1 MYRKE
6 NTMKTNYDINVIV
19 ETTDVNYVLPVDT
32 KVSSLVARG
41 VIPNNENL
49 FYGEDVPPMSNLS
62 IMDLK
67 KMVDSQKQ
75 SVEQLQNLVDSYE
88 NTEPVPAEP
97 VPASVEPLKS
107 E

>member
-19 ETTDVNYVLPVDT
+19 EITDVNYVKPVDT
-32 KVSSLVARG
+32 KVSSLVDRG
-41 VIPNNENL
+41 VIPNNESL

-62 IMDLK
+62 IMELK

-75 SVEQLQNLVDSYE
+75 SVEQLQHLVDSYE
-88 NTEPVPAEP
+88 NVEPVPAEP
-97 VPASVEPLKS
+97 VPAPVESVKS